1 MWTHPLTR
9 GLHLCAPAA
18 SEFCRKC
25 GKSTTVDGLPVV
37 DEEAL
42 VSAVTEAMYGRMN
55 GHGHHMQG
63 GLKPAMATF
72 RGLPADLLV
81 SFCEARPDMWHASK
95 LKVVKRTVYFH
106 TGVVAAK
113 EETDMELPTGYYV
126 GPSDPKA
133 WPFLTVFD
141 DPKVYAMREL
151 HALCEAHF
159 MHPMDDSDALRDV
172 MGWDSAH
179 QPRHRFP

>member
-1 MWTHPLTR
+1 
-9 GLHLCAPAA
+9 
-18 SEFCRKC
+18 
-25 GKSTTVDGLPVV
+25 
-37 DEEAL
+37 
-42 VSAVTEAMYGRMN
+42 MYDRIN

-113 EETDMELPTGYYV
+113 EDTDMELPAGYSV
-126 GPSDPKA
+126 GPSDP
-133 WPFLTVFD
+133 TVRS
-141 DPKVYAMREL
+141 KRAREL
-151 HALCEAHF
+151 GERARK
-159 MHPMDDSDALRDV
+159 LRATEWQER
-172 MGWDSAH
+172 ME
-179 QPRHRFP
+179 RE

>member
-1 MWTHPLTR
+1 MRNTNQEQVFREILKTMGDKAITDGDWTPTSDLLSDQSIMDMAYARPEDDDADASYDAPQQYGATR
-9 GLHLCAPAA
+9 ELRSVRSGRFGHQPAA

-37 DEEAL
+37 REEAL
-42 VSAVTEAMYGRMN
+42 VSAVTEAMYDRMN
-55 GHGHHMQG
+55 GHGHHM
-63 GLKPAMATF
+63 
-72 RGLPADLLV
+72 
-81 SFCEARPDMWHASK
+81 
-95 LKVVKRTVYFH
+95 
-106 TGVVAAK
+106 
-113 EETDMELPTGYYV
+113 ELPTGYSV

-133 WPFLTVFD
+133 WPFLTAFD

-172 MGWDSAH
+172 MG
-179 QPRHRFP
+179 

>member
-1 MWTHPLTR
+1 
-9 GLHLCAPAA
+9 
-18 SEFCRKC
+18 
-25 GKSTTVDGLPVV
+25 
-37 DEEAL
+37 
-42 VSAVTEAMYGRMN
+42 MYDRIN

-81 SFCEARPDMWHASK
+81 SFCEARPGMWHVSK

-106 TGVVAAK
+106 TGVVATK
-113 EETDMELPTGYYV
+113 EDTDMELPAGYSV

-141 DPKVYAMREL
+141 DPKVYAMRETGGYVFRWE
-151 HALCEAHF
+151 ALPGKSEADKLEHE
-159 MHPMDDSDALRDV
+159 ALRTV
-172 MGWDSAH
+172 RSERARELGERARKLRATEWQERMEGE
-179 QPRHRFP
+179 